1 VPTLRIRPSL
11 AGRAPGRGDRAL
23 PRQRRPRDKRRRA
36 LVALGIGAYC
46 AIVLHAGLV
55 IASEYSLYLR
65 DPVYSDKERKL
76 ARLEEALPPGS
87 PLVVLIG
94 TSRAGN
100 GFDAGRAQTALATEL
115 GRPVGAFNFGTP
127 ASGPVTHLLHFKR
140 LLADGHR
147 PALLLLE
154 LHAPVLAELPDGP
167 LEGRFADGTVF
178 SWEELD
184 LLDGYGCDTARLRTK
199 RDAVPVKPWYSLR
212 FQMLGRLAPTSLP
225 YYLRHDW
232 SRGPDPNGWNAMLFN
247 DLNDEEREVGRRRAD
262 REYRHILRGMTLGDG
277 PVRALRDTL
286 ALARKHGVPVMLV
299 RMPEGTSFRALY
311 PPQVA
316 ARIDRFVQDLVAEF
330 GCRVADC
337 RLWRADEAF
346 ADGHHLLRAPAGEFS
361 DRLAHEV
368 LAPALRATAG
378 GAP

>member
-1 VPTLRIRPSL
+1 LRN
-11 AGRAPGRGDRAL
+11 
-23 PRQRRPRDKRRRA
+23 QRRSA
-36 LVALGIGAYC
+36 LVALGTAAYA

-76 ARLEEALPPGS
+76 ARLERALPAGS
-87 PLVVLIG
+87 PIVLLIG

-100 GFDAGRAQTALATEL
+100 GFDAGRAQTVLSGEL

-140 LLADGHR
+140 LLEDGHR

-178 SWEELD
+178 GWEELD
-184 LLDGYGCDTARLRTK
+184 LLDAYGCDTRKLRAE
-199 RDAVPVKPWYSLR
+199 RMEVPVKPWYALR
-212 FQMLGRLAPTSLP
+212 FQIVGRLAPTSLP

-247 DLNDEEREVGRRRAD
+247 DLSREERDVGLRRAE
-262 REYRHILRGMTLGDG
+262 REYRHILRGMKLGDG
-277 PVRALRDTL
+277 PVRAIRDTL
-286 ALARKHGVPVMLV
+286 ALAREHGIPVMLV
-299 RMPEGTSFRALY
+299 RMPEGITFRALY
-311 PPQVA
+311 PPSVA
-316 ARIDRFVQDLVAEF
+316 ARLDRFVSELAGEF

-337 RLWRADEAF
+337 RLWMPEEAF
-346 ADGHHLLRAPAGEFS
+346 ADGHHLLRKPAGAFS
-361 DRLAHEV
+361 ERLAMEV
-368 LAPALRATAG
+368 LAPALRDTTG
-378 GAP
+378 GPP